1 MCNKAHQIKLLN
13 MFYTQDF
20 NRVINSMDAIFNSET
35 TSEYNYKD
43 GVFTMPLPGFSKKD
57 LEIEMVGSTLTI
69 SAEVKEEDETFYKK
83 SFKKTFKA
91 SNIDVES
98 VTASMS
104 NGILTIMLDKKVNPR
119 KIKVA

>member
-1 MCNKAHQIKLLN
+1 

-91 SNIDVES
+91 YNIDVES